1 MFIDGFFGNKTK
13 MGRQCKSKVK
23 IKVFGWTAKMKNAI
37 VSDGKEVLRVIEMAT
52 QKKSH

>member
-1 MFIDGFFGNKTK
+1 MDFLATK
-13 MGRQCKSKVK
+13 QKWVDNVSQRGKVK